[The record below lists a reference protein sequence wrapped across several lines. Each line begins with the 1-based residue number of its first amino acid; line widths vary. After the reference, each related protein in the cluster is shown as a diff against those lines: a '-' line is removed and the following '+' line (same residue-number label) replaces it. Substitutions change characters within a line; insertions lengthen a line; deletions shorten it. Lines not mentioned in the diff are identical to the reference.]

1 MAFSRIAK
9 TLWRPHSKTFLVL
22 TSVVLAIGM
31 SSTALAQE
39 FNVPNHLWVLVSF
52 CLIFS
57 MQAGFAMLESG
68 SVPESNVYVVAFKNM
83 IDWTLVSISY
93 FIVGFGIQFGLTS
106 SGLFGSS
113 FLLLDGLGYTSHAVG
128 GWTYFMFQLAF
139 AGTAATIVSGAI
151 AGRTGFFAYY
161 IFSLIMGALI
171 YPVFGHWA
179 WGNGMI
185 GQQTLLTSMGY
196 IDFAGSSVVH
206 MTGGVASLVG
216 AMLIGPR
223 LGRFGIDGKPKD
235 PPSYPTA
242 GAIAILGVLILW
254 FGWFGFNGGST
265 LVSGDFAGRVIF
277 NTNLAASAASVAAF
291 LHAKHLQEKRYIG
304 NKIIGGT
311 LAGLVAITANS
322 HMVTPFGALL
332 IGVLAGIIH
341 NMSYELLIKLKI
353 DDAVGAVP
361 VHLFGGAFGVLAVA
375 LFGDAKVA
383 SDFYG
388 NSPIPLVTGGML
400 AQLQVQIIGVVLNLI
415 WVGASSFVVYFLIK
429 KFIGLRVSPEEE
441 MAGVT
446 LEGGAPVQK
455 PAFHKMTDEELRA
468 IAEGKPVEKAT
479 MKVTIEEPANERLVA
494 WITSYMG
501 MKDARIEECKRMLI
515 EKGWTKEDVER
526 AAKKG
531 GFA

>member
-1 MAFSRIAK
+1 ME
-9 TLWRPHSKTFLVL
+9 SKTFLVL
-22 TSVVLAIGM
+22 TSVILALGM

-39 FNVPNHLWVLVSF
+39 FNATNHLWVLISF

-68 SVPESNVYVVAFKNM
+68 SVPESNVYVVAFKNL
-83 IDWTLVSISY
+83 IDWTLVSIAY
-93 FIVGFGIQFGLTS
+93 FFIGFGIQFGLTS

-113 FLLLDGLGYTSHAVG
+113 FLLLNGLGYGTHAVG

-161 IFSLIMGALI
+161 VFSILMGALI

-179 WGNGMI
+179 WGNGI
-185 GQQTLLTSMGY
+185 LSQGTLLTSMGY

-216 AMLIGPR
+216 AILIGPR
-223 LGRFGIDGKPKD
+223 LGRFGIDGKPRD
-235 PPSYPTA
+235 PPSYPTS
-242 GAIAILGVLILW
+242 GALVVLGTLVLW

-265 LVSGDFAGRVIF
+265 LVAGDFAGRVIF

-291 LHAKHLQEKRYIG
+291 LHAKHLQGKRYIG

-311 LAGLVAITANS
+311 ITGLVAITANS
-322 HMVTPFGALL
+322 HMVAPIGALL
-332 IGVLAGIIH
+332 IGIFAGIIH
-341 NMSYELLIKLKI
+341 NIAYELLLKLKI

-361 VHLFGGAFGVLAVA
+361 VHLFGGMFGIISVA
-375 LFGDAKVA
+375 LFGDAGIA
-383 SDFYG
+383 AEFYK
-388 NSPIPLVTGGML
+388 NVPIPLITGGMF
-400 AQLQVQIIGVVLNLI
+400 AQLQVQIIGVLLNLL
-415 WVGASSFVVYFLIK
+415 WVGVSSFAVYSLIK

-446 LEGGAPVQK
+446 LEGGVTVKK
-455 PAFHKMTDEELRA
+455 PEFHKMTEEELRS
-468 IAEGKPVEKAT
+468 IAEGKAIEKKT
-479 MKVTIEEPANERLVA
+479 MKVTIEETANERLVA
-494 WITSYMG
+494 WITSYML
-501 MKDARIEECKRMLI
+501 MKDAKIEECKRMLI
-515 EKGWTKEDVER
+515 EKGWSRDDVER

-531 GFA
+531 GF